1 MKTSLFA
8 LLGKY
13 ATVGVL
19 NTVLHWS
26 VFFLLVAAFEM
37 VTSWA
42 NLLAF
47 IVAVTFSFFMNA
59 RFTFNADATGKRY
72 FLFVMFMALLS
83 FGIGRLTDD
92 AGWSPLVA
100 LISFSLLSLVL
111 GFLYSRYIVFAGK

>member
-1 MKTSLFA
+1 MKTSLFS
-8 LLGKY
+8 LLGRY

-19 NTVLHWS
+19 NTALHWG
-26 VFFLLVAAFEM
+26 VFFLLVAAFGI

-59 RFTFNADATGKRY
+59 RFTFNANATGKRY
-72 FLFVMFMALLS
+72 FLFVIFMALLS
-83 FGIGRLTDD
+83 FGIGKLTDD
-92 AGWSPLVA
+92 VGWPPLVA

-111 GFLYSRYIVFAGK
+111 GFLYSRFIVFADK